1 VTRAVTPPIV
11 IVMGV
16 TGSGKTTIGRMVAK
30 ELGVTFVDGDD
41 FHDPANIERMQR
53 GEPLDDAARRPW
65 LDRLNAELRKHTSDG
80 VVLACSALK
89 QSYRDRL
96 TNGLPDGADRARF
109 VLLTTAP
116 GLLRRRIEART
127 DHFAHADLLPSQLAA
142 LEPPRNALVVD
153 VSAPPDDVVAE
164 VLTGLARPS

>member
-1 VTRAVTPPIV
+1 VTGAAGPPIV

-16 TGSGKTTIGRMVAK
+16 TGSGKTTIGRMVAAQ
-30 ELGVTFVDGDD
+30 LGVTFIDGDD
-41 FHDPANIERMQR
+41 FHDPANVERMQR
-53 GEPLDDAARRPW
+53 GEPLDDAARTPW
-65 LDRLNAELRKHTSDG
+65 LDRLNAELRAHASDG

-96 TNGLPDGADRARF
+96 MDGLVGSARF

-116 GLLRRRIEART
+116 GLLRRRIDART
-127 DHFAHADLLPSQLAA
+127 DHFAHSDLLPSQLEA

-164 VLTGLARPS
+164 VLDGLAHQS

>member
-1 VTRAVTPPIV
+1 MTGSAAPPIV
-11 IVMGV
+11 VVMGV
-16 TGSGKTTIGRMVAK
+16 TGSGKTTIGRMVAT

-41 FHDPANIERMQR
+41 FHDPANVERMQR
-53 GEPLDDAARRPW
+53 GEPLDDAARAPW
-65 LDRLNAELRKHTSDG
+65 LDRLNAELRKHASDG

-96 TNGLPDGADRARF
+96 IDGLPDSGGGARF

-116 GLLRRRIEART
+116 GLLRRRIDERT
-127 DHFAHADLLPSQLAA
+127 DHFAHSDLLPSQLAA

-153 VSAPPDDVVAE
+153 VSASPDAVVAE
-164 VLTGLARPS
+164 VLDGLARQS